1 MNACLPTITGLNL
14 PNTEK
19 KGSVKASEFTPN
31 K

>member
-1 MNACLPTITGLNL
+1 MNACLPTITELNL

-19 KGSVKASEFTPN
+19 KGSVKVRAFTPN

>member
-1 MNACLPTITGLNL
+1 MNACLSTITGLNL

-19 KGSVKASEFTPN
+19 KGSVKVREFTPN